1 MLSVLKIII
10 YIICV
15 FVYLTYFNS
24 LEKKKDKNL
33 VVKALLAASILLILP
48 NHALFVSTSWQD
60 FLSFSFFFLLFILV
74 IISGYL
80 WYRKRKNL

>member
-33 VVKALLAASILLILP
+33 VVKALLATSILLILP
-48 NHALFVSTSWQD
+48 SHALFVSTSWQD

-80 WYRKRKNL
+80 WYRKRKSL

>member
-1 MLSVLKIII
+1 MLLVLKIII

-15 FVYLTYFNS
+15 FVYLTYYNS

-33 VVKALLAASILLILP
+33 VVKALLAASILLTLP
-48 NHALFVSTSWQD
+48 NHALFISTRWQD
-60 FLSFSFFFLLFILV
+60 FLSFSFFFLLCILV

-80 WYRKRKNL
+80 WYRKRKSL

>member
-1 MLSVLKIII
+1 MLLVLKIII

-15 FVYLTYFNS
+15 FVYLTYYNY

-33 VVKALLAASILLILP
+33 VVKALLAASILLTLP
-48 NHALFVSTSWQD
+48 NHALFISTRWQD
-60 FLSFSFFFLLFILV
+60 FLSFSFFFLLCILV

-80 WYRKRKNL
+80 WYRKRKSL